1 MTLDPEL
8 ALTAL
13 RLVGDFGRKRDAI
26 GTAFGITGPGDPGD
40 DWAYAVTAHHV
51 IEGQKKIEIQA
62 PDPAHPGITSPPI
75 EVDGWQH
82 PVKELDL
89 ALAPLP
95 RESGFPIMTLRLGW
109 QVVPD
114 LDMAPHLGSTFQ
126 YVGLLAPL
134 DRPMV
139 RSGTIGAVDQ
149 TGVPHD
155 SEDYGYT
162 CHLADCR
169 SYGGFSGSPCFLE
182 IPFASLTEKCL
193 PPWLPA
199 ASGPV
204 GRITYTHVLCGMFTE
219 HLDSEDPMN
228 AVSRLG
234 VGIMLRAP
242 DIVRAI
248 DMVRSSS

>member
-1 MTLDPEL
+1 MAAP
-8 ALTAL
+8 
-13 RLVGDFGRKRDAI
+13 RK
-26 GTAFGITGPGDPGD
+26 GT
-40 DWAYAVTAHHV
+40 
-51 IEGQKKIEIQA
+51 
-62 PDPAHPGITSPPI
+62 
-75 EVDGWQH
+75 
-82 PVKELDL
+82 
-89 ALAPLP
+89 
-95 RESGFPIMTLRLGW
+95 RLGTR
-109 QVVPD
+109 PS
-114 LDMAPHLGSTFQ
+114 PSR
-126 YVGLLAPL
+126 VGLSDHDAASGLAGGARSRHGPASGKHI
-134 DRPMV
+134 PV
-139 RSGTIGAVDQ
+139 RRLTGASRSPNGSVGHHWCGRQ